1 MKPNSKNVAATTSTN
16 TNTKISVDRMELVV
30 NRKVVDSKLPR
41 TIYVDPHEK
50 DRAVYYDDLFL
61 NKNGEDNQQEGEA

>member
-1 MKPNSKNVAATTSTN
+1 
-16 TNTKISVDRMELVV
+16 MELVV